1 MVGRK
6 RPISKLALIY
16 RIGSL
21 VLGYG
26 ALFTHAEN
34 GPILIFMAL
43 MMAELVEIREALQGK

>member
-16 RIGSL
+16 RVGGL

-26 ALFTHAEN
+26 SLFTHAHN

-43 MMAELVEIREALQGK
+43 MMAELVEIREAVQGK